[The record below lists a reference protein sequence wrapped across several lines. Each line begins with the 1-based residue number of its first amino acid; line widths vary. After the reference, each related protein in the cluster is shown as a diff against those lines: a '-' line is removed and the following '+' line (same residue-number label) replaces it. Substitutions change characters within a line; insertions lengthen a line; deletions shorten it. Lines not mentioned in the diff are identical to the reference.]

1 MDKDVVNKSRKS
13 NSRRTFISI
22 RRKHL
27 AKQFQFHGIN
37 LDRSCELSCE
47 FSLNSS
53 VSAWNWEVKRTIVN
67 RLRWKNDGEGDLPP

>member
-1 MDKDVVNKSRKS
+1 MDKDVVNKSKKS

-22 RRKHL
+22 RHKHL
-27 AKQFQFHGIN
+27 TKQFQFHGIN

>member
-37 LDRSCELSCE
+37 LDRNCELSCE